1 VTARRTSRPHLEP
14 ALLGRLTQGTVF
26 NCASAFRYPGRNVLG
41 ITITARCDVAQAK
54 YRLLNYVPAVPLSDW
69 FLVDGLEHLVEQ
81 ETAAIRGMMNGQLK
95 NAGLSPSLLMSVSV
109 PDIIAKNL
117 SSQDRKLESLKL
129 KLLECHESLSR
140 IALLEKNPSELF
152 DWFRENRPSRIEE
165 TIKKLFEHKL
175 SGYYFF
181 ERLKSENALEGYVC
195 LLREVTSLSKDVVE
209 GLIKGLSKNQWEEI
223 IRAGVAQNLDFSN
236 EEFAC
241 PISQI
246 GSPYVEHLMQS
257 FSNLFIRIGVS
268 DADADDIETIVSK
281 IAYNDGV
288 NS

>member
-1 VTARRTSRPHLEP
+1 
-14 ALLGRLTQGTVF
+14 
-26 NCASAFRYPGRNVLG
+26 
-41 ITITARCDVAQAK
+41 
-54 YRLLNYVPAVPLSDW
+54 
-69 FLVDGLEHLVEQ
+69 
-81 ETAAIRGMMNGQLK
+81 M
-95 NAGLSPSLLMSVSV
+95 
-109 PDIIAKNL
+109 
-117 SSQDRKLESLKL
+117 
-129 KLLECHESLSR
+129 
-140 IALLEKNPSELF
+140 
-152 DWFRENRPSRIEE
+152 
-165 TIKKLFEHKL
+165 